1 MTYEGWANY
10 VLLGMLVCGLIMK
23 SHMYRAAVE
32 FMADYKG
39 ERPYIDFCKDSG
51 LDVQKTPD
59 GIMWLSN
66 LLDYTSLDEMMWEMA
81 PEGARHVQ

>member
-1 MTYEGWANY
+1 MTYEGWANRSTWNVNLWLNNEEPY
-10 VLLGMLVCGLIMK
+10 
-23 SHMYRAAVE
+23 YRAAVE